1 MKKITLYLVMSFLL
15 VSVISFAQGTVT
27 GTINDSDL
35 GGPLSGATIVED
47 GTDNGAIA
55 DFDGNFSLAVDG
67 ASGNVTISYLG
78 YSSQTMSY
86 SLSNG
91 SANLGTVSLA
101 PDADALA
108 EVLVVGSGIIDL
120 AAGRKTPIAVSTI
133 SAEEI
138 QLKGGGN
145 LDLTESMAFTPSAT
159 VTGNNGFGDSQF
171 FLRGFDQ
178 TNIAILLNGQPVNS
192 MEDGKVYWSNWAGIA
207 DIATT
212 VQIQRGLG
220 ASKLAIPSVG
230 GTTNIVMKAADK
242 KQGGFARFTGAND
255 SYFKG
260 TVGYDSGRNEKGWA
274 FSVLLDHWQAHRKWA
289 KGTYGQGQT
298 YYFAVGYKPNEK
310 HNFNFLITGAPQL
323 HGNQW
328 SQSLE
333 RIAADPK
340 FNQHWGY
347 LNEDGTDI
355 SSERQNFYHKP
366 VANLNWDFNISDK
379 TELSTVAYASWG
391 RGGGTGPRGN
401 GRIRTED
408 PDGDGPLFGQ
418 LDYPAI
424 EEANALV
431 GIGGDY
437 GAPNGAGYI
446 RRASMN
452 NHAWYGLLSN
462 LTHDFSDN
470 FTASAGVDVRTYTGD
485 HFRQIADFYGL
496 SGWTND
502 SGDNLPEDYVVTNS
516 YDATPWAA
524 LFDFAPE
531 EDRIAYDNS
540 ETINYQGVFG
550 QVEYA
555 NDMFSIFAQGGV
567 SNQSYERE
575 DRYNP
580 AKSEKTSKTGYN
592 VKGGLSLTMAEG
604 NTIFLNAGYNSRQPY
619 LDNIFNRNRGFI
631 TELVS
636 PAVENEK
643 ITSFEAGYQFK
654 ANNFRANFNAYV
666 TNWTDRTLSSF
677 GQDDNGTPSDET
689 DDFDLTIL
697 QRGVT
702 QYHSGAELD
711 VRYRATDWLSFKGFI
726 SAGSW
731 TYKGEAVVS
740 IYNADTN
747 EQIGE
752 TSTVNRDGIKIST
765 APQFT
770 AGMGFDA
777 KIMSGLSIDA
787 RIKYNDN
794 HYRFTNENT
803 SLVDYKGEQL
813 ASYALTNAGI
823 TYRFSLGNS
832 NKMTFRANMFN
843 VFDKVAIQQEDRFGY
858 FTTGGRT
865 FNASMR
871 YEF

>member
-1 MKKITLYLVMSFLL
+1 
-15 VSVISFAQGTVT
+15 
-27 GTINDSDL
+27 
-35 GGPLSGATIVED
+35 
-47 GTDNGAIA
+47 
-55 DFDGNFSLAVDG
+55 
-67 ASGNVTISYLG
+67 
-78 YSSQTMSY
+78 
-86 SLSNG
+86 
-91 SANLGTVSLA
+91 
-101 PDADALA
+101 
-108 EVLVVGSGIIDL
+108 
-120 AAGRKTPIAVSTI
+120 
-133 SAEEI
+133 
-138 QLKGGGN
+138 
-145 LDLTESMAFTPSAT
+145 
-159 VTGNNGFGDSQF
+159 
-171 FLRGFDQ
+171 
-178 TNIAILLNGQPVNS
+178 
-192 MEDGKVYWSNWAGIA
+192 
-207 DIATT
+207 
-212 VQIQRGLG
+212 
-220 ASKLAIPSVG
+220 
-230 GTTNIVMKAADK
+230 
-242 KQGGFARFTGAND
+242 
-255 SYFKG
+255 
-260 TVGYDSGRNEKGWA
+260 
-274 FSVLLDHWQAHRKWA
+274 VLLDHWQAHRKWA

-366 VANLNWDFNISDK
+366 VANLNWDFNLSDK

-431 GIGGDY
+431 GVGGDY
-437 GAPNGAGYI
+437 GAENGAGYI

-470 FTASAGVDVRTYTGD
+470 FTASAGLDVRTYTGD

-575 DRYNP
+575 DRYKP

-592 VKGGLSLTMAEG
+592 VKGGVSLTMAEG
-604 NTIFLNAGYNSRQPY
+604 NTIFFNAGYNSRQPY
-619 LDNIFNRNRGFI
+619 LDNIFNRNTGFI

-636 PAVENEK
+636 PAVENEN
-643 ITSFEAGYQFK
+643 ITSFEAGYRFK
-654 ANNFRANFNAYV
+654 MNNFRANFNAYV

-677 GQDDNGTPSDET
+677 GQDDNGTPDDDT
-689 DDFDLTIL
+689 DDFDTTTL
-697 QRGVT
+697 QRGIT

-740 IYNADTN
+740 TYNAETN

-752 TSTVNRDGIKIST
+752 TSTVNRDGIKVST

-777 KIMSGLSIDA
+777 KITSGLSIDA
-787 RIKYNDN
+787 RIKYRDN
-794 HYRFTNENT
+794 HYEFTNENT
-803 SLVDYKGEQL
+803 SIDDYTGAQL
-813 ASYALTNAGI
+813 GSYALTNAGI

-843 VFDKVAIQQEDRFGY
+843 VFDKVAIQQTDRFGY

>member
-67 ASGNVTISYLG
+67 SSGNVTISYLG
-78 YSSQTMSY
+78 YSSQTVSY

-91 SANLGTVSLA
+91 SANLGTISLA

-108 EVLVVGSGIIDL
+108 EVVIVGSGIIDL

-437 GAPNGAGYI
+437 GAENGAGYI

-470 FTASAGVDVRTYTGD
+470 LTASAGVDVRTYTGD

-502 SGDNLPEDYVVTNS
+502 SGDNLPEDNVVTNS
-516 YDATPWAA
+516 YDANPWAA

-575 DRYNP
+575 DRYKP

-592 VKGGLSLTMAEG
+592 VKGGVSLTMAEG
-604 NTIFLNAGYNSRQPY
+604 NTIFFNAGYNSRQPY
-619 LDNIFNRNRGFI
+619 LDNIFNRNTGFI

-636 PAVENEK
+636 PAVENEN
-643 ITSFEAGYQFK
+643 ITSFEAGYRFK
-654 ANNFRANFNAYV
+654 MNNFRANFNAYV

-677 GQDDNGTPSDET
+677 GQDDNGTPDDDT
-689 DDFDLTIL
+689 DDFDTTTL
-697 QRGVT
+697 QRGIT

-740 IYNADTN
+740 TYNAETN

-752 TSTVNRDGIKIST
+752 TSTVNRDGIKVST

-777 KIMSGLSIDA
+777 KITSGLSIDA
-787 RIKYNDN
+787 RIKYRDN
-794 HYRFTNENT
+794 HYEFTNENT
-803 SLVDYKGEQL
+803 SIDDYTGAQL
-813 ASYALTNAGI
+813 GSYALTNAGI

-843 VFDKVAIQQEDRFGY
+843 VFDKVAIQQTDRFGY

>member
-1 MKKITLYLVMSFLL
+1 
-15 VSVISFAQGTVT
+15 
-27 GTINDSDL
+27 
-35 GGPLSGATIVED
+35 
-47 GTDNGAIA
+47 
-55 DFDGNFSLAVDG
+55 
-67 ASGNVTISYLG
+67 
-78 YSSQTMSY
+78 
-86 SLSNG
+86 
-91 SANLGTVSLA
+91 
-101 PDADALA
+101 
-108 EVLVVGSGIIDL
+108 
-120 AAGRKTPIAVSTI
+120 
-133 SAEEI
+133 
-138 QLKGGGN
+138 
-145 LDLTESMAFTPSAT
+145 
-159 VTGNNGFGDSQF
+159 
-171 FLRGFDQ
+171 
-178 TNIAILLNGQPVNS
+178 
-192 MEDGKVYWSNWAGIA
+192 
-207 DIATT
+207 
-212 VQIQRGLG
+212 
-220 ASKLAIPSVG
+220 
-230 GTTNIVMKAADK
+230 
-242 KQGGFARFTGAND
+242 
-255 SYFKG
+255 
-260 TVGYDSGRNEKGWA
+260 
-274 FSVLLDHWQAHRKWA
+274 
-289 KGTYGQGQT
+289 
-298 YYFAVGYKPNEK
+298 
-310 HNFNFLITGAPQL
+310 
-323 HGNQW
+323 
-328 SQSLE
+328 LE

-366 VANLNWDFNISDK
+366 VANLNWDFNLSDK

-431 GIGGDY
+431 GVGGDY

-470 FTASAGVDVRTYTGD
+470 FTASAGLDVRTYTGD

-575 DRYNP
+575 DRYKP

-592 VKGGLSLTMAEG
+592 VKGGVSLTMAEG
-604 NTIFLNAGYNSRQPY
+604 NTIFFNAGYNSRQPY
-619 LDNIFNRNRGFI
+619 LDNIFNRNTGFI

-636 PAVENEK
+636 PAVENEN
-643 ITSFEAGYQFK
+643 ITSFEAGYRFK
-654 ANNFRANFNAYV
+654 MNNFRANFNAYV

-677 GQDDNGTPSDET
+677 GQDDNGTPDDDT
-689 DDFDLTIL
+689 DDFDTTTL
-697 QRGVT
+697 QRGIT

-740 IYNADTN
+740 TYNAETN

-752 TSTVNRDGIKIST
+752 TSTVNRDGIKVST

-777 KIMSGLSIDA
+777 KITTGLSIDA
-787 RIKYNDN
+787 RIKYRDN
-794 HYRFTNENT
+794 HYEFTNENT
-803 SLVDYKGEQL
+803 SIEDYTGAQL
-813 ASYALTNAGI
+813 GSYALTNAGI

-832 NKMTFRANMFN
+832 NRMTFRANMFN
-843 VFDKVAIQQEDRFGY
+843 VFDKVAIQQTDRFGY

>member
-1 MKKITLYLVMSFLL
+1 MKKITFYLVVSFLF
-15 VSVISFAQGTVT
+15 VNVISFAQGTIT
-27 GTINDSDL
+27 GTINDNDL

-47 GTDNGAIA
+47 GTDNGAIS
-55 DFDGNFSLAVDG
+55 DFDGNFSLTVDG
-67 ASGNVTISYLG
+67 NSGNITISYLG
-78 YSSQTMSY
+78 YSSQTVSY
-86 SLSNG
+86 TLSNG
-91 SANLGTVSLA
+91 SANLETVFLA
-101 PDADALA
+101 IDADALA
-108 EVLVVGSGIIDL
+108 EVVVIGSGVIDL
-120 AAGRKTPIAVSTI
+120 ATSRKTPIAVSTI

-145 LDLTESMAFTPSAT
+145 VDLTESIAFTPSAT

-212 VQIQRGLG
+212 VQVQRGLG

-230 GTTNIVMKAADK
+230 GTTNIVMKAAEK

-298 YYFAVGYKPNEK
+298 YYFAVGFKPNER

-366 VANLNWDFNISDK
+366 VANLNWDFDISEN
-379 TELSTVAYASWG
+379 TELSTVVYASWG

-401 GRIRTED
+401 GRIRTAD

-424 EEANALV
+424 EANNALV

-437 GAPNGAGYI
+437 GAENGAGYI

-462 LTHDFSDN
+462 LTHNFSEN
-470 FTASAGVDVRTYTGD
+470 LTASAGVDVRTYTGD

-502 SGDNLPEDYVVTNS
+502 SGDNLPADNVVTNS
-516 YDATPWAA
+516 YDANPWAA
-524 LFDFAPE
+524 LFNFAPE

-575 DRYNP
+575 DRYKP
-580 AKSEKTSKTGYN
+580 ATSEKTSKTGYN
-592 VKGGLSLTMAEG
+592 VKGGVSLTVAEG
-604 NTIFLNAGYNSRQPY
+604 NIIFFNAGYNSRQPY
-619 LDNIFNRNRGFI
+619 LDNIFNRNTGFI

-643 ITSFEAGYQFK
+643 ITSFEAGYHFK
-654 ANNFRANFNAYV
+654 TNNFRANFNAYV

-677 GQDDNGTPSDET
+677 GTDDNGTPDDDQ
-689 DDFDLTIL
+689 DDFDTTTL
-697 QRGVT
+697 QRGIA
-702 QYHSGAELD
+702 QYHTGAELD
-711 VRYRATDWLSFKGFI
+711 VRYRATDWLSFQGFI

-740 IYNADTN
+740 TYNADTN

-752 TSTVNRDGIKIST
+752 TSTVNRDGIKVST

-770 AGMGFDA
+770 TGIGFDA
-777 KIMSGLSIDA
+777 KIASGLSIDA

-794 HYRFTNENT
+794 HYEFTNENT
-803 SLVDYKGEQL
+803 SKEDYTGAQL
-813 ASYALTNAGI
+813 GSYALTNAGI
-823 TYRFSLGNS
+823 TYRFRLGNT
-832 NKMTFRANMFN
+832 NRMTFRANMFN
-843 VFDKVAIQQEDRFGY
+843 VFDKVAIQQTDRFGY

>member
-1 MKKITLYLVMSFLL
+1 
-15 VSVISFAQGTVT
+15 
-27 GTINDSDL
+27 
-35 GGPLSGATIVED
+35 
-47 GTDNGAIA
+47 
-55 DFDGNFSLAVDG
+55 
-67 ASGNVTISYLG
+67 
-78 YSSQTMSY
+78 
-86 SLSNG
+86 
-91 SANLGTVSLA
+91 
-101 PDADALA
+101 
-108 EVLVVGSGIIDL
+108 
-120 AAGRKTPIAVSTI
+120 
-133 SAEEI
+133 
-138 QLKGGGN
+138 
-145 LDLTESMAFTPSAT
+145 
-159 VTGNNGFGDSQF
+159 
-171 FLRGFDQ
+171 
-178 TNIAILLNGQPVNS
+178 
-192 MEDGKVYWSNWAGIA
+192 
-207 DIATT
+207 
-212 VQIQRGLG
+212 
-220 ASKLAIPSVG
+220 
-230 GTTNIVMKAADK
+230 
-242 KQGGFARFTGAND
+242 
-255 SYFKG
+255 
-260 TVGYDSGRNEKGWA
+260 
-274 FSVLLDHWQAHRKWA
+274 VLLDHWQAHRKWA

-437 GAPNGAGYI
+437 GAENGAGYI

-502 SGDNLPEDYVVTNS
+502 SGDNLPDDYVVTNS

-575 DRYNP
+575 DRYKP

-592 VKGGLSLTMAEG
+592 VKGGVSLTMAEG
-604 NTIFLNAGYNSRQPY
+604 NTIFFNAGYNSRQPY
-619 LDNIFNRNRGFI
+619 LDNIFNRNTGFI

-636 PAVENEK
+636 PAVENEN
-643 ITSFEAGYQFK
+643 ITSFEAGYRFK
-654 ANNFRANFNAYV
+654 MNNFRANFNAYV

-677 GQDDNGTPSDET
+677 GQDDNGTPDDDT
-689 DDFDLTIL
+689 DDFDTTTL
-697 QRGVT
+697 QRGIT

-740 IYNADTN
+740 TYNAETN

-752 TSTVNRDGIKIST
+752 TSTVNRDGIKVST

-777 KIMSGLSIDA
+777 KITSGLSIDA
-787 RIKYNDN
+787 RIKYRDN
-794 HYRFTNENT
+794 HYEFTNENT
-803 SLVDYKGEQL
+803 SIDDYTGAQL
-813 ASYALTNAGI
+813 GSYALTNAGI

-843 VFDKVAIQQEDRFGY
+843 VFDKVAIQQTDRFGY

>member
-67 ASGNVTISYLG
+67 ASGNITISYLG
-78 YSSQTMSY
+78 YSSQTISY

-424 EEANALV
+424 EGANALV

-437 GAPNGAGYI
+437 GAENGAGYI

-502 SGDNLPEDYVVTNS
+502 SGDNLPDDYVVTNS

-575 DRYNP
+575 DRYKP

-592 VKGGLSLTMAEG
+592 VKGGVSLTMAEG
-604 NTIFLNAGYNSRQPY
+604 NTIFFNAGYNSRQPY
-619 LDNIFNRNRGFI
+619 LDNIFNRNTGFI

-636 PAVENEK
+636 PAVENEN
-643 ITSFEAGYQFK
+643 ITSFEAGYRFK
-654 ANNFRANFNAYV
+654 MNNFRANFNAYV

-677 GQDDNGTPSDET
+677 GQDDNGTPDDDT
-689 DDFDLTIL
+689 DDFDTTTL
-697 QRGVT
+697 QRGIT

-740 IYNADTN
+740 TYNAETN

-752 TSTVNRDGIKIST
+752 TSTVNRDGIKVST

-777 KIMSGLSIDA
+777 KITSGLSIDA
-787 RIKYNDN
+787 RIKYRDN
-794 HYRFTNENT
+794 HYEFTNENT
-803 SLVDYKGEQL
+803 SIDDYTGAQL
-813 ASYALTNAGI
+813 GSYALTNAGI

-843 VFDKVAIQQEDRFGY
+843 VFDKVAIQQTDRFGY